1 MKNKIMIIFFI
12 LTVLNF
18 SENKKIGLALSGG
31 TAKGLAHI
39 GVLKVLEEEKV
50 PIEYITGTSMG
61 SIVGGLYSAG
71 YTAEELEKIAL
82 EMDWIG
88 LFTDAVPREEKG
100 AIRNYF
106 EDRNTL
112 ALPVDNFSLRLPN
125 GAIGGKNI
133 SAKLGDLF
141 YGVEEINDFKM
152 FPQKFALVA
161 TDIETGSGVMIDS
174 GSITTAIRSSMSI
187 PTAISPIRYQG
198 RLLVDGGIVRNLPV
212 QDVKVLGADYTIGI
226 NVGEGFGKLD
236 ENKLNL
242 LEVTTN
248 VLSIG
253 GREETERQKRMLD
266 LYIEPEMKDID
277 SLDFSKT
284 KEIIALGEAA
294 ARAHIDEIRKLSDPV
309 KFEEIQAK
317 KREFR
322 KNWKTSYKIDK
333 VNVEGNKKYRDEYFY
348 KYVPKELGNLSKE
361 DMDKIVQ
368 SVYSSGDILT
378 VYYEINDNEMT
389 LVVQEKASSY
399 LLLGGNIN
407 TEDLAT
413 VTLGFQGN
421 RVINDMN
428 LRYSLTGIINEE
440 YGLNGQFIG
449 GIGTHSKAFLYTGFY
464 IKKDIIKNQMYN
476 GEEFDFN
483 NRVYNVNM
491 GLGFEFNKNLMFI
504 SGIGFEKSDVNKNED
519 NSKNKD
525 VDYPFYNAELIY
537 DSRDSIIYTT
547 KGVYFKTNYV
557 YGNSGD
563 TNFNALE
570 VIGEVN
576 IPLTKKITLTPSL
589 GYLTSSGD
597 NIPETYEP
605 KLGGYKTRD
614 FSMKFKGIDE
624 SSIRGESILVGN
636 LKLQYSINK
645 YLYLDIGTSYASVS
659 ESSFSLNGND
669 TEQSY
674 DMGLGLKTPLGPG
687 FIGISKA
694 DGESVKYY
702 LNLGYELDNE

>member
-1 MKNKIMIIFFI
+1 
-12 LTVLNF
+12 
-18 SENKKIGLALSGG
+18 
-31 TAKGLAHI
+31 
-39 GVLKVLEEEKV
+39 
-50 PIEYITGTSMG
+50 
-61 SIVGGLYSAG
+61 
-71 YTAEELEKIAL
+71 
-82 EMDWIG
+82 
-88 LFTDAVPREEKG
+88 
-100 AIRNYF
+100 
-106 EDRNTL
+106 
-112 ALPVDNFSLRLPN
+112 
-125 GAIGGKNI
+125 
-133 SAKLGDLF
+133 
-141 YGVEEINDFKM
+141 
-152 FPQKFALVA
+152 
-161 TDIETGSGVMIDS
+161 
-174 GSITTAIRSSMSI
+174 
-187 PTAISPIRYQG
+187 
-198 RLLVDGGIVRNLPV
+198 
-212 QDVKVLGADYTIGI
+212 
-226 NVGEGFGKLD
+226 
-236 ENKLNL
+236 
-242 LEVTTN
+242 
-248 VLSIG
+248 
-253 GREETERQKRMLD
+253 
-266 LYIEPEMKDID
+266 
-277 SLDFSKT
+277 
-284 KEIIALGEAA
+284 
-294 ARAHIDEIRKLSDPV
+294 
-309 KFEEIQAK
+309 
-317 KREFR
+317 
-322 KNWKTSYKIDK
+322 
-333 VNVEGNKKYRDEYFY
+333 
-348 KYVPKELGNLSKE
+348 
-361 DMDKIVQ
+361 
-368 SVYSSGDILT
+368 
-378 VYYEINDNEMT
+378 
-389 LVVQEKASSY
+389 
-399 LLLGGNIN
+399 
-407 TEDLAT
+407 
-413 VTLGFQGN
+413 
-421 RVINDMN
+421 
-428 LRYSLTGIINEE
+428 
-440 YGLNGQFIG
+440 
-449 GIGTHSKAFLYTGFY
+449 
-464 IKKDIIKNQMYN
+464 MYN

-570 VIGEVN
+570 VIGEIN

-674 DMGLGLKTPLGPG
+674 DMGFGLKTPLGPG